1 MSGIPAWRARLISSP
16 VHVLRGAVTASP
28 VPDFVSVESGAST
41 GSGSDREDDPIGPDD
56 LTIMTRNGTVAEP
69 ESWLA
74 LTYSALSEEGGFITV
89 RSGPPDLY
97 AQAMNHGGHLLLE
110 YRDGAADK
118 HFQAR
123 DISRVAIAEALSQ
136 WMRGDRDFITD
147 HEWHPL
153 RL

>member
-1 MSGIPAWRARLISSP
+1 L
-16 VHVLRGAVTASP
+16 TAG
-28 VPDFVSVESGAST
+28 VST
-41 GSGSDREDDPIGPDD
+41 GSGSDWEDEPLGPDD
-56 LTIMTRNGTVAEP
+56 LTIMTPNGTVAEP

-97 AQAMNHGGHLLLE
+97 AQAMNDGAQLVLE
-110 YRDGAADK
+110 YRDGAADR

-123 DISRVAIAEALSQ
+123 GISRAAIADALSQ

-147 HEWHPL
+147 HEWQQLHV
-153 RL
+153 